1 MVPNG
6 GKVIKGKVAKPAVL
20 VIMVVMVVVKTDR
33 ERTNG
38 DQIQNKMTRIGLVKV
53 MAR

>member
-1 MVPNG
+1 MVQSG
-6 GKVIKGKVAKPAVL
+6 GKVTNKVVNQVVL
-20 VIMVVMVVVKTDR
+20 VIIVVMVVVKMDHVKI
-33 ERTNG
+33 NG